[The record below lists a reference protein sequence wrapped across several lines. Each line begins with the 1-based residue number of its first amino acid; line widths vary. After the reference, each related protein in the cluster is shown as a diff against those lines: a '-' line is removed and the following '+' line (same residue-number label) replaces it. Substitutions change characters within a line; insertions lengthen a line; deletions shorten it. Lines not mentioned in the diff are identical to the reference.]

1 MAMPPPLR
9 SDVGVVVISSDDE
22 EDTHG
27 FQPLSSSSSVAVP
40 VPPLPNGFV
49 LAPIRGLGES
59 ERGRPERIST
69 LREVLSTR
77 NSRQRQI
84 ARRGRHQS
92 GHSVPPPISR
102 APIISR
108 TSVHTG
114 VEPVEPG
121 VYNPIRSRALLPHER
136 QRRRE
141 GSNNASPAQQS
152 GSLPS
157 TAAGRLLNDGTISVD
172 DVDDSGYTEAT
183 TRTGLHQGMGSW
195 AIGHGRRAG
204 AGRSR
209 GRGETDDDDDDDD
222 EEELYYSTS
231 DEGATTAGA
240 STSAQRQW
248 WRDPSSGGPSFAR
261 RGQAEL
267 DRLALF
273 GSGRPLRYTA
283 AHEPTFFLPL
293 HTGIL
298 SHHHHMQQ
306 QRRRAQRRHGRD
318 GGSGGINHLDFFPGE
333 DLGDL
338 LSFLEANAPPPPP
351 SRPLSPARPIKLTKL
366 QEGLVAN
373 PDYSRKVP
381 EANFRDSTETLTS
394 KSLEIVCTQC
404 TSSLFDKEHIWAT
417 PCGHV
422 ICNACVETFA
432 SASKSCS
439 ACKKRVLKK
448 SLVHL
453 FT

>member
-1 MAMPPPLR
+1 M
-9 SDVGVVVISSDDE
+9 GVVVISSDDE
-22 EDTHG
+22 EDSFV

-49 LAPIRGLGES
+49 LAPVRGLGES

-77 NSRQRQI
+77 NSRQRQL
-84 ARRGRHQS
+84 ALGRGRPLP
-92 GHSVPPPISR
+92 GLSVPPPISR

-108 TSVHTG
+108 TLAHTG
-114 VEPVEPG
+114 EEPVEPG

-136 QRRRE
+136 QRLRE
-141 GSNNASPAQQS
+141 GNNNNSNASPVQQS

-183 TRTGLHQGMGSW
+183 TRTGMGSW
-195 AIGHGRRAG
+195 AIRHGRRPG
-204 AGRSR
+204 AGGSR
-209 GRGETDDDDDDDD
+209 GRRETDDDDDDDD
-222 EEELYYSTS
+222 EEEELYYTTS
-231 DEGATTAGA
+231 DEGSAAGT
-240 STSAQRQW
+240 STNAPRQW
-248 WRDPSSGGPSFAR
+248 WRDPNSGGPSFAR

-273 GSGRPLRYTA
+273 GGGRPLRYTA

-298 SHHHHMQQ
+298 SHHHHLRQ

-351 SRPLSPARPIKLTKL
+351 SRPLSPARPIKLTKP

-439 ACKKRVLKK
+439 ACRKRVLKK

-453 FT
+453 YT